1 MRKNFGQIK
10 SRAEREAEKK
20 ANVKNQS
27 MSFAVSPNLK
37 KEIDKLMEESGFENR
52 SEFLR
57 SCVSINKTLI
67 NYAKLGMV
75 ELVVQ
80 TPGGN
85 ERRFIHLGHLLKI
98 KKD

>member
-1 MRKNFGQIK
+1 MKKSFGQIK
-10 SRAEREAEKK
+10 SRKERETEKK

-27 MSFAVSPNLK
+27 MSFTVSPNLK

-57 SCVSINKTLI
+57 TCVSVNKTLI
-67 NYAKLGMV
+67 NYAKIGMV

-80 TPGGN
+80 KPGAD